1 MSQVWLNGAC
11 VATEKARIDPSDRG
25 FLLGDGAFETMR
37 FEAGEIRR
45 WPRHRARLQAALA
58 ALEITPPDWRA
69 LESAASELCRA
80 QGLDAAVVRLTVS
93 RGALGGGMTA
103 QDDVAPTVLMTAR
116 ALPQRPT
123 SLSAQIIDD
132 ARRDAR
138 NLSSRHKLTGYADM
152 LGARRAAQRA
162 GADMALV
169 LSSDGSV
176 SSADSANLFWVKQG
190 VVFTPSLACGCLP
203 GTTRIALIEALKAR
217 EVHVQEGEYAPSDMF
232 AADWVFVTNAVSG
245 LTPLSRIDAQ
255 TFTLPTADT
264 TVFQAVCDAA
274 F

>member
-1 MSQVWLNGAC
+1 MSLVWLNGAC
-11 VATEKARIDPSDRG
+11 MALQDARIDLADRG

-37 FEAGEIRR
+37 FEAGGIRR
-45 WPRHRARLQAALA
+45 WSRHRARLQAALA
-58 ALEITPPDWRA
+58 ALEIAPPDWQT
-69 LESAASELCRA
+69 LEGAASELCRA
-80 QGLDAAVVRLTVS
+80 QGMDTAVVRLTVS

-103 QDDVAPTVLMTAR
+103 RDDVAPTVLMTAR
-116 ALPQRPT
+116 ALPQRPA
-123 SLSAQIIDD
+123 SLRAQFIDEG
-132 ARRDAR
+132 RRDAR

-190 VVFTPSLACGCLP
+190 TVFTPSLACGGLP

-217 EVHVQEGEYAPSDMF
+217 EVIVQEGAYAPSEVL
-232 AADWVFVTNAVSG
+232 AADWAFVTNAVSG

-264 TVFQAVCDAA
+264 TLFQAVCEAA
-274 F
+274 L